1 MNEVR
6 HFHHIKQKF
15 SQPIINSY
23 GKWSERESIVL
34 FTQFHDGSIAFGEV
48 TPTPGF
54 LSLDFENAIQESK
67 KWQPDKIFMKI
78 LPGLI
83 ELSARVLEPIM
94 DSGKK
99 RFENADCSSTMS
111 HPFIREEP

>member
-1 MNEVR
+1 MLLSRVDSLLYVTNGASSQGYSMNEVR

-54 LSLDFENAIQESK
+54 LSLDFENAIQ
-67 KWQPDKIFMKI
+67 KIEVF
-78 LPGLI
+78 
-83 ELSARVLEPIM
+83 
-94 DSGKK
+94 
-99 RFENADCSSTMS
+99 
-111 HPFIREEP
+111 